1 MRDFEKEMAKSI
13 REMEQQAKLAE
24 AQMSLEQQNELAEF
38 DRLQRNVD
46 ARWRKHR
53 DDRELIASEDED
65 EATESAE
72 TNDLDMDI
80 HYIFPQPPTYKELK
94 EQLGEI
100 EAFRRRDSWYQISA
114 KQCPQK
120 PDKSLVW
127 LDQIYSQTADGLG
140 QLMEDGKLTKAIEQL
155 TNLQREVL
163 FLHYVKRYT
172 IDEIA
177 EMLGSSPR
185 NIRKRRQ
192 TALEKVRTIYNG
204 I

>member
-127 LDQIYSQTADGLG
+127 LDQIYSRSADGLG
-140 QLMEDGKLTKAIEQL
+140 QLMEDGKLTVAIGQL